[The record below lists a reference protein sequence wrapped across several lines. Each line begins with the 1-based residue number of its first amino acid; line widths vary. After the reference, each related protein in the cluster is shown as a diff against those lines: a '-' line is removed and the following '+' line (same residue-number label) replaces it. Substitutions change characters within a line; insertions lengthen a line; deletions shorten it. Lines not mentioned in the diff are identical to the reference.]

1 MYDIVRCLLF
11 CEYSV
16 VEASSAP
23 PRAAPAQFAKNSI
36 PNEAN
41 NENLI
46 IAYEPIWAIGT
57 GLTPSIKE
65 ITEIHNFIKKDITGF
80 QNYKVIYGGSVKS
93 SNSKEI
99 LAIENV
105 DGVLVGGASVNIEEF
120 NRIIES

>member
-1 MYDIVRCLLF
+1 MIDQIKK
-11 CEYSV
+11 SIPI
-16 VEASSAP
+16 EASN
-23 PRAAPAQFAKNSI
+23 KK
-36 PNEAN
+36 
-41 NENLI
+41 LI

-65 ITEIHNFIKKDITGF
+65 ITEIHNFIKKDIAGF
-80 QNYKVIYGGSVKS
+80 EDYKVIYGGSVKS

-99 LAIENV
+99 LSIENV